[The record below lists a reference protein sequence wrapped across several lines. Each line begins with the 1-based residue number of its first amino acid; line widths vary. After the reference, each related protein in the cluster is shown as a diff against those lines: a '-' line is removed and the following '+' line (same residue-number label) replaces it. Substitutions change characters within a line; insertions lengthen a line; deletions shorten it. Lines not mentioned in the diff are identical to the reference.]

1 MSSPLP
7 PTTRTDPPARQ
18 AWALREC
25 VLLAVGLVA
34 LVLVVYG
41 KTLDTPL
48 GSDARFLTYQNEWVR
63 SGSGIL
69 RFWTHDVFEG
79 AETHGVP
86 YRSGYYRPVLN
97 AFFWL
102 EYRWAGS
109 SATAYHLGELLLHG
123 LNAFLVLLFVT
134 SLTRSRGAGL
144 VAGVLFAVHPINA
157 FAASEPAAGGD
168 VLFTAFYLVALLVF
182 LRALDEEPEGRQV
195 PLGVLAIVGGLYV
208 LSLLSKEMGVTLPAV
223 LLLLV
228 LLRHGREGGALRRWT
243 WTLPAWALLAGY
255 VGWRFVILDLHPST
269 MGYGAT
275 QGRLAVL
282 LATLATIP
290 VHVARLLVPT
300 GPRYPELDPGMIVV
314 VGRGFADPLLWVSL
328 ALLALLGMT
337 LVRWRREPELA
348 FCAAFFLVTYSPLF
362 RVNNIGGTLDT
373 SVILTQER
381 WIYLPAIAFVAA
393 VGIGLTRLMQRMPR
407 RQLVPAVAGAAAVAC
422 LLAWEASVHAGK
434 YADPFARL
442 RRLYAIPDKYLS
454 RFELANRDLLYAD
467 WVAIPS
473 GHLQDAETRARAA
486 EKLVPDSP
494 ITAAGLA
501 QVLAREG
508 RWEEVRNLLV
518 PWMYPTAE
526 FLAAKRATNFRVYDD
541 WNRVNPTV
549 TLLLGRAEGHLGDT
563 GKAQA
568 LLCDALARGIS
579 PAQVQSAADEIPQLA
594 HPLTCPDS

>member
-1 MSSPLP
+1 VIGAAAPWDRLP
-7 PTTRTDPPARQ
+7 RGASWAPRAR
-18 AWALREC
+18 

-34 LVLVVYG
+34 LVLLVYG
-41 KTLDTPL
+41 RALDAPL

-79 AETHGVP
+79 ADTHGVP

-109 SATAYHLGELLLHG
+109 SPVAYHLGEVVLHG
-123 LNAFLVLLFVT
+123 LNAFLALLFVT
-134 SLTRSRGAGL
+134 GLTRSRGAGL
-144 VAGVLFAVHPINA
+144 AAGVLFAVHPINA

-168 VLFTAFYLVALLVF
+168 VLFTAWYLAALLVF
-182 LRALDEEPEGRQV
+182 LRALDQEPAGHRV
-195 PLGVLAIVGGLYV
+195 PVGALAIVGGLYA
-208 LSLLSKEMGVTLPAV
+208 LSLGSKEMGVTLPAV
-223 LLLLV
+223 LVLLV
-228 LLRHGREGGALRRWT
+228 LLRHGREGGARKRWT
-243 WTLPAWALLAGY
+243 WTLPAWVVLAGY
-255 VGWRFVILDLHPST
+255 VVGRFAMLGLEPGTV
-269 MGYGAT
+269 GYGAARG
-275 QGRLAVL
+275 QFAVL

-300 GPRYPELDPGMIVV
+300 GPGYPELDPGMIVV
-314 VGRGFADPLLWVSL
+314 VGRGLADPLLWVSL
-328 ALLALLGMT
+328 ALLALLGVT

-348 FCAAFFLVTYSPLF
+348 FCSAFFLVTYSPLF

-381 WIYLPAIAFVAA
+381 WIYLPAIAFFAA
-393 VGIGLTRLMQRMPR
+393 VGIGLTRLMRRIPR
-407 RQLVPAVAGAAAVAC
+407 RRLAPAAAAAAGVAC

-434 YADPFARL
+434 YADPFAML
-442 RRLYAIPDKYLS
+442 RRLYAIPEQYLS
-454 RFELANRDLLYAD
+454 RFELANRYLLYAD
-467 WVAIPS
+467 WVAMPS
-473 GHLQDAETRARAA
+473 GNLQDAEARARAA
-486 EKLVPDSP
+486 EQLVPDSP

-501 QVLAREG
+501 QVLAREN
-508 RWEEVRNLLV
+508 RWEEVRDLLT

-526 FLAAKRATNFRVYDD
+526 FLAATHASNFRVYDD

-563 GKAQA
+563 TKAQA

-579 PAQVQSAADEIPQLA
+579 QAQVGSAVDEIPQLA
-594 HPLTCPDS
+594 HPLACPAS